1 MRRDKA
7 EMERKPVHATK
18 LLIGQEDFLSD
29 LDRLISEIDVLTG
42 LSHDDSAF
50 ERWKRAVSAHLIHG
64 FGENTT
70 QIQDF
75 DGICYYNVYAAFNS
89 GLGDG
94 WDDEPSYDPRS
105 DYLAGLKHAKD
116 HLLAIGDEV
125 RRYKM
130 GINVSACA
138 DGGAK
143 NKVVSKDVFIVHGH
157 DKELLTEVENAVRI
171 LGLNP
176 IILSKQPNEGQTL
189 IQKFEKNSQNVC
201 FAIFLLTAD
210 ETASVHSTSK
220 TEEHA
225 RQNVVFEMGYFFH
238 AFRRA
243 DGSHKG
249 VFAILE
255 EGVAKP
261 GDIDGLV
268 YQPYQK
274 GRHGDWKLSLPKE
287 LRAAGVPFDPARA
300 LDL

>member
-1 MRRDKA
+1 MRRSKT
-7 EMERKPVHATK
+7 EMAHKPVHATK
-18 LLIGQEDFLSD
+18 LLIGHEEFLST
-29 LDRLISEIDVLTG
+29 LNELISEIDGLEE
-42 LSHDDSAF
+42 LSHDDSTF

-64 FGENTT
+64 FGEDTT
-70 QIQDF
+70 QVQEF

-94 WDDEPSYDPRS
+94 WDDEPSYDPRP
-105 DYLAGLKHAKD
+105 DYLSGLKHAKD
-116 HLLAIGDEV
+116 HLLSVGDEV
-125 RRYKM
+125 RRYSM
-130 GINVSACA
+130 GINVSEGA

-143 NKVVSKDVFIVHGH
+143 DKVVSKDVFIVHGH
-157 DKELLTEVENAVRI
+157 DKELLAEVENAVRT

-176 IILSKQPNEGQTL
+176 VILSKQPNEGLTL

-243 DGSHKG
+243 GGSHRG

-255 EGVAKP
+255 DGVAKP

-268 YQPYQK
+268 YQSYQK
-274 GRHGDWKLSLPKE
+274 GRHGDWKLKLPKE
-287 LRAAGVPFDPARA
+287 LRAAGVPFDPALA
-300 LDL
+300 LNL

>member
-1 MRRDKA
+1 MRRGRT
-7 EMERKPVHATK
+7 EMAHKPVHATK
-18 LLIGQEDFLSD
+18 LLIGQEEFLPT
-29 LDRLISEIDVLTG
+29 LDELISEIDGLED
-42 LSHDDSAF
+42 LSHDDSTF

-64 FGENTT
+64 FGEDTT
-70 QIQDF
+70 QVQDF
-75 DGICYYNVYAAFNS
+75 DGICYYNAFADFNS

-94 WDDEPSYDPRS
+94 WNDGPSYDARS

-116 HLLAIGDEV
+116 HLLAVGAEV
-125 RRYKM
+125 RRYNM
-130 GINVSACA
+130 GINVSACV

-143 NKVVSKDVFIVHGH
+143 DEVVSKDVFIVHGH
-157 DKELLTEVENAVRI
+157 DKELLAEVENALRT

-176 IILSKQPNEGQTL
+176 IILSKQPNEGMTL

-210 ETASVHSTSK
+210 ETASVHLTSK

-274 GRHGDWKLSLPKE
+274 GRHGDWKLNLPKE